1 MICDNWK
8 RTERD
13 FNSLQRLSPKIH
25 TWHTKKWEEVYK
37 LKPTPPPVVNI
48 KHLFSFLCLF
58 LKVPT
63 AISVLY
69 LPVPPFSLLKVAW
82 ENGRMKIH
90 LTRGPFR
97 LFWQNVSPRHPP
109 SSRHWNCNFMSL
121 CVILSSASSQYFNF
135 SVSVSLKRREAKI
148 NMLSFCSRGRTS
160 EGHSV
165 RSCGDTYQKGQ
176 TEMVWTYPDS
186 RGGTVDI

>member
-69 LPVPPFSLLKVAW
+69 LPAPPFSLLKVAW
-82 ENGRMKIH
+82 ENGRM
-90 LTRGPFR
+90 PFSFV
-97 LFWQNVSPRHPP
+97 LAECIATTP

-176 TEMVWTYPDS
+176 TEMVWTCPDS